1 MNCFV
6 EELNE
11 RGPFAKITVQKVR
24 NDNFGNRKFEH
35 VDEEE
40 LIELGLD
47 AGRSTSGKYRTYAA
61 SIPSNASK
69 NSIRICSSASKSDSG

>member
-1 MNCFV
+1 MNEV
-6 EELNE
+6 HSLKL
-11 RGPFAKITVQKVR
+11 PSKVLH
-24 NDNFGNRKFEH
+24 DKFEH

-40 LIELGLD
+40 LIEMGLD

-61 SIPSNASK
+61 SISSNASK